1 MLAVCGRVA
10 HAFSGRGTPF
20 SCFPSWASKNEEGS
34 TKFRGSQFA
43 TITASRCPRRYGM
56 VICSITAPVAGM
68 RGTIDNGAQRFEKHR
83 ERADDKGA
91 APDLHPAKKGKASTL
106 APLMDLAEN
115 EPIFCVTLVLAL
127 GRLGARG

>member
-1 MLAVCGRVA
+1 
-10 HAFSGRGTPF
+10 
-20 SCFPSWASKNEEGS
+20 
-34 TKFRGSQFA
+34 
-43 TITASRCPRRYGM
+43 
-56 VICSITAPVAGM
+56 M